1 LQFES
6 RLSDWNSIPLRQAPQ
21 LLQGEPAA
29 AASLGDQN
37 ARPNALRT
45 WITQACLCTHRRQP
59 IGGPPSSIPSR
70 RSASPGGT
78 NAVNALKCAP
88 DVDLTWAALNSL
100 VLALGTLIP
109 RGRVERQLPEAVSPS
124 RRRV

>member
-29 AASLGDQN
+29 GLGGQN

-45 WITQACLCTHRRQP
+45 WSL
-59 IGGPPSSIPSR
+59 IGLLGVHSSMAAHWGPSR

-78 NAVNALKCAP
+78 NAVNALKRA
-88 DVDLTWAALNSL
+88 
-100 VLALGTLIP
+100 
-109 RGRVERQLPEAVSPS
+109 
-124 RRRV
+124 RRRSHVGRTL

>member
-29 AASLGDQN
+29 AAGLGDQN

-59 IGGPPSSIPSR
+59 IGDHR
-70 RSASPGGT
+70 LRY
-78 NAVNALKCAP
+78 
-88 DVDLTWAALNSL
+88 
-100 VLALGTLIP
+100 P
-109 RGRVERQLPEAVSPS
+109 RVVRHRPVEL
-124 RRRV
+124 

>member
-29 AASLGDQN
+29 AAGLGDQN

-78 NAVNALKCAP
+78 NAVNALKRARRRSH
-88 DVDLTWAALNSL
+88 VGRT
-100 VLALGTLIP
+100 LATRLSS
-109 RGRVERQLPEAVSPS
+109 RPS
-124 RRRV
+124 RTTRWRRWS